1 MNLVKL
7 LAVAAFTG
15 LVTVPAMAQMA
26 PPPKAATP
34 SPDVPE
40 LRAAKQEQATRMMTS
55 MRRRWNDDAVGRIF
69 YIGWYSAAANMCD
82 DLEIDQVKLGKA
94 LASVLGPE
102 MEKVA
107 ADKQQYLSSMLSLH
121 VGMATGY
128 IMASHVLDVDRVCAQ
143 GREAVKELPANAH
156 LFQIAKAQ

>member
-1 MNLVKL
+1 MNFVKL

-15 LVTVPAMAQMA
+15 LVTGPAMAQMA
-26 PPPKAATP
+26 PPPKAEMP
-34 SPDVPE
+34 SPDAPE
-40 LRAAKQEQATRMMTS
+40 LRAAKQEHATRMITS
-55 MRRRWNDDAVGRIF
+55 MRRTWTEEEVGRIL
-69 YIGWYSAAANMCD
+69 YIGWYSATANMCD

-102 MEKVA
+102 LEKAA
-107 ADKQQYLSSMLSLH
+107 ADKQQHLSSMLSLH

-143 GREAVKELPANAH
+143 GRDAVKGMPANTH
-156 LFQIAKAQ
+156 LFQITQAQ